1 MAGLTAAGVSGFIA
15 AESRR
20 RSTGSAKILVTALR
34 SLLRFL
40 VLEGVV
46 TPGLQDAVPSV
57 AGWRAGGAAGLPKA
71 LPDGQVAALLAS
83 CDRDTPTER
92 RDFAVLV
99 LLAGLGLRACEAAA
113 LELDD
118 ISWRAG
124 TVTIRGKGRRD
135 EQAPAAGHY
144 LQLSRSTC
152 R

>member
-46 TPGLQDAVPSV
+46 TPGLQDAV